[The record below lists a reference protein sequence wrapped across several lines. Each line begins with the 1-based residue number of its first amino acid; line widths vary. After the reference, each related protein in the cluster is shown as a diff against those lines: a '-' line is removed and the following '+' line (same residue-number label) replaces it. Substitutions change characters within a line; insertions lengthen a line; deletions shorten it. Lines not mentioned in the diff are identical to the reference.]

1 MSLLTINSL
10 RSNFTL
16 KLKRIAGLTL
26 LALIAFA
33 LLACAPTRPPIDTAN
48 WLLAP
53 ERTGSPRKMQS
64 PLWLKI
70 GTFSVATPFDTKS
83 MVYRLGDQRYEKD
96 FYNAYI
102 SSPSNMLSNATRQWL
117 DQSGI
122 FRITVAQGTSF
133 FPFYTLQATVDELYG
148 DYRGKPE
155 AVVSVQFFL
164 TVTNPNIPT
173 PLITAKRYTQR
184 VALANNQPQTLVLGQ
199 QQALAAILQQ
209 LEADLFAVSANLP
222 KPISRQEGR

>member
-1 MSLLTINSL
+1 MSQLTIHPSHNKTMSMVQ
-10 RSNFTL
+10 
-16 KLKRIAGLTL
+16 RITGLAL
-26 LALIAFA
+26 LALFAFS
-33 LLACAPTRPPIDTAN
+33 LLACAPTRPALETAN
-48 WLLAP
+48 WLVAP

-64 PLWLKI
+64 PLWLKM
-70 GTFSVATPFDTKS
+70 GAFSVATPFDGKS
-83 MVYRLGDQRYEKD
+83 LVYRVGEQRYEKD

-102 SSPSNMLSNATRQWL
+102 ASPSNMFSNATRQWL

-133 FPFYTLQATVDELYG
+133 FPFYTLQATIDELYG

-173 PLITAKRYTQR
+173 PLITAKRYTHR
-184 VALANNQPQTLVLGQ
+184 VALTNNLPQTLVLGQ
-199 QQALAAILQQ
+199 QQALADILQQ
-209 LEADLFAVSANLP
+209 LEADLFAASANLP
-222 KPISRQEGR
+222 KPITRQ

>member
-1 MSLLTINSL
+1 MSQFTIHPSHIKTM
-10 RSNFTL
+10 FMAQ
-16 KLKRIAGLTL
+16 RIAGL
-26 LALIAFA
+26 ALFALFAFS
-33 LLACAPTRPPIDTAN
+33 LLACAPTRPAIETAN
-48 WLLAP
+48 WLVAP

-64 PLWLKI
+64 PLWLKM
-70 GTFSVATPFDTKS
+70 GAFSVATPFDGKS
-83 MVYRLGDQRYEKD
+83 LVYRVGEQRYEKD

-102 SSPSNMLSNATRQWL
+102 ASPSNMFSNATRQWL

-133 FPFYTLQATVDELYG
+133 FPFYTLQATIDELYG

-184 VALANNQPQTLVLGQ
+184 VALANNLPQTLILGQ

-209 LEADLFAVSANLP
+209 LEVDLFAASANLP
-222 KPISRQEGR
+222 KPITRQ

>member
-1 MSLLTINSL
+1 MSPVTINPFHS
-10 RSNFTL
+10 SSTPW
-16 KLKRIAGLTL
+16 LKRIASVSL
-26 LALIAFA
+26 LVVIAFT

-48 WLLAP
+48 WLVAP
-53 ERTGSPRKMQS
+53 ERSGAPRTMQS
-64 PLWLKI
+64 PLWLKM
-70 GTFSVATPFDTKS
+70 GSFSVTTPFDTKS
-83 MVYRLGDQRYEKD
+83 LVYRLGDQQYEKD

-102 SSPSNMLSNATRQWL
+102 SSPSSMFSNATRQWL

-133 FPFYTLQATVDELYG
+133 FPFYTLQATIDELYG

-164 TVTNPNIPT
+164 TVTNPNLPT

-184 VALANNQPQTLVLGQ
+184 VALANNLPQTLVLGQ
-199 QQALAAILQQ
+199 QRALAEILQQ
-209 LEADLFAVSANLP
+209 LEADLFAASANLP
-222 KPISRQEGR
+222 KPIIRR

>member
-10 RSNFTL
+10 HSKTASIIQ
-16 KLKRIAGLTL
+16 RIAGLTL
-26 LALIAFA
+26 LMVVAFT
-33 LLACAPTRPPIDTAN
+33 LLACAPTRPAIETAN
-48 WLLAP
+48 WLVAP

-64 PLWLKI
+64 PLWLKM
-70 GTFSVATPFDTKS
+70 GSFSVTAPFDTKS
-83 MVYRLGDQRYEKD
+83 LVYRLGDQQYEKD

-102 SSPSNMLSNATRQWL
+102 ATPSSMFSNATRQWL

-122 FRITVAQGTSF
+122 FRLTVAQGTSF
-133 FPFYTLQATVDELYG
+133 FPFYTLQATIDELYG

-184 VALANNQPQTLVLGQ
+184 VALANNLPQTLVLGQ
-199 QQALAAILQQ
+199 QRALAEILEQ
-209 LEADLFAVSANLP
+209 LEADLFAASANLP
-222 KPISRQEGR
+222 KPIIRR

>member
-1 MSLLTINSL
+1 MSLLAFNSL
-10 RSNFTL
+10 QSNFTL
-16 KLKRIAGLTL
+16 LLKRIAGLAL
-26 LALIAFA
+26 LALVAFT

-53 ERTGSPRKMQS
+53 ERTGSPRTMQS
-64 PLWLKI
+64 PLWLKM
-70 GTFSVATPFDTKS
+70 GAFSVATPFDTKS
-83 MVYRLGDQRYEKD
+83 LVYRVSDQRYEKD

-102 SSPSNMLSNATRQWL
+102 ATPSNMFSNASRQWL

-164 TVTNPNIPT
+164 TVTNPNLT
-173 PLITAKRYTQR
+173 NPLITAKRYTQR
-184 VALANNQPQTLVLGQ
+184 VALANNLPQTLVLGQ
-199 QQALAAILQQ
+199 QQALAQILQQ
-209 LEADLFAVSANLP
+209 LEADLFAASANLP
-222 KPISRQEGR
+222 KPISRQ

>member
-10 RSNFTL
+10 HSKTVPIVQ
-16 KLKRIAGLTL
+16 RIAGYALLTVIAFTL
-26 LALIAFA
+26 LA
-33 LLACAPTRPPIDTAN
+33 CTPNRPAIETAN
-48 WLLAP
+48 WLVAP

-64 PLWLKI
+64 PLWLKM
-70 GTFSVATPFDTKS
+70 GSFSVSTPFDTKS
-83 MVYRLGDQRYEKD
+83 LVYRLGDQRYDKD

-102 SSPSNMLSNATRQWL
+102 TTPSNMFANATRQWL

-122 FRITVAQGTSF
+122 FRLTVAQGTSF
-133 FPFYTLQATVDELYG
+133 FPFYTLQATIDELYG
-148 DYRGKPE
+148 DYRAKPE

-184 VALANNQPQTLVLGQ
+184 VALADNLPQTLVLGQ
-199 QQALAAILQQ
+199 QQALAEILRQ
-209 LEADLFAVSANLP
+209 LEADLFAASANLP
-222 KPISRQEGR
+222 KPITRQ

>member
-1 MSLLTINSL
+1 MRLLTINRLHSKPAL
-10 RSNFTL
+10 L
-16 KLKRIAGLTL
+16 LKRIAGFAL
-26 LALIAFA
+26 LVVIAFT

-53 ERTGSPRKMQS
+53 ERNASPRKMQS
-64 PLWLKI
+64 PLWLKM
-70 GTFSVATPFDTKS
+70 GAFSVATPFDTKAL
-83 MVYRLGDQRYEKD
+83 VYRVSDQRYEKD

-102 SSPSNMLSNATRQWL
+102 ASPSSMFSNATRQWL

-133 FPFYTLQATVDELYG
+133 FPFYTLQASIDELYG
-148 DYRGKPE
+148 DYREKPE

-164 TVTNPNIPT
+164 TVTNPNLT
-173 PLITAKRYTQR
+173 NPLITAKRYTQR
-184 VALANNQPQTLVLGQ
+184 VGLANNLPQTLVLGQ

-209 LEADLFAVSANLP
+209 LEADLFAASANLP
-222 KPISRQEGR
+222 KPISRP

>member
-1 MSLLTINSL
+1 MSLLTNNSL
-10 RSNFTL
+10 HSNSTL
-16 KLKRIAGLTL
+16 LLKRITGFAL
-26 LALIAFA
+26 LAAIAFT
-33 LLACAPTRPPIDTAN
+33 LLACAPTRPAIESAN

-53 ERTGSPRKMQS
+53 ERTGAPRTMQS
-64 PLWLKI
+64 PLWLKV
-70 GTFSVATPFDTKS
+70 GSFSVATPFDTKS
-83 MVYRLGDQRYEKD
+83 LVYRLGDQRYEKD

-102 SSPSNMLSNATRQWL
+102 ATPSNMFSNATRQWL

-133 FPFYTLQATVDELYG
+133 FPFYTLQATIDELYG

-164 TVTNPNIPT
+164 TVTNPNLPT

-184 VALANNQPQTLVLGQ
+184 IALANNLPQTLVLGQ
-199 QQALAAILQQ
+199 QQALAQILQQ
-209 LEADLFAVSANLP
+209 LETDVFAASANLP
-222 KPISRQEGR
+222 KPITRQ

>member
-10 RSNFTL
+10 PSNSTL
-16 KLKRIAGLTL
+16 FFKRIVGFVL
-26 LALIAFA
+26 LVLIALT

-48 WLLAP
+48 WLVAP
-53 ERTGSPRKMQS
+53 ERTGPPRKMQS
-64 PLWLKI
+64 PLWLKM
-70 GTFSVATPFDTKS
+70 GAFSVATPFDSKS
-83 MVYRLGDQRYEKD
+83 LVYRVSDQRYEKD

-102 SSPSNMLSNATRQWL
+102 ATPSSMFSNASRQWL

-133 FPFYTLQATVDELYG
+133 FPFYTLQATIDELYG
-148 DYRGKPE
+148 DYRGTPE

-164 TVTNPNIPT
+164 TVTNPNLPT

-184 VALANNQPQTLVLGQ
+184 VALTNNLPQTLVLGQ
-199 QQALAAILQQ
+199 QRALADILQQ

-222 KPISRQEGR
+222 KPIIRR

>member
-1 MSLLTINSL
+1 MSLLTMNPL
-10 RSNFTL
+10 RSKSTSL
-16 KLKRIAGLTL
+16 LKRIASVSL
-26 LALIAFA
+26 LAVFAFT

-48 WLLAP
+48 WLVAP
-53 ERTGSPRKMQS
+53 ERTGAPRTMQS
-64 PLWLKI
+64 PLWLKM
-70 GTFSVATPFDTKS
+70 GSFSVTTPFDTKS
-83 MVYRLGDQRYEKD
+83 LVYRLGDQQYEKD

-102 SSPSNMLSNATRQWL
+102 ATPSSMFSNATRQWL

-122 FRITVAQGTSF
+122 FRLTVAQGTSF
-133 FPFYTLQATVDELYG
+133 FPFYTLQATIDELYG

-184 VALANNQPQTLVLGQ
+184 VALANNLPQTLVMGQ
-199 QQALAAILQQ
+199 QRALAEILQQ
-209 LEADLFAVSANLP
+209 LEADLFAASANLP
-222 KPISRQEGR
+222 KPILRR